1 MSLNHHP
8 AFGKGES
15 IVNEQQ
21 QMNPSACRLL
31 GPTAP
36 LPEDPVPAMAYV
48 PFQQW
53 DSDLHP
59 AEEALDAGTLFPVLE
74 KPFEGR
80 RFCP

>member
-1 MSLNHHP
+1 MND
-8 AFGKGES
+8 
-15 IVNEQQ
+15 
-21 QMNPSACRLL
+21 QMNERVCRLL

-53 DSDLHP
+53 EGDLLQC
-59 AEEALDAGTLFPVLE
+59 EEALDAGTLFPVLE
-74 KPFEGR
+74 KPFMGR